1 MVPAN
6 LLKLINANE
15 ERNSIMSID
24 SLYSKKV
31 MTHFLHPK
39 NLGVIKNPSGVGRV
53 GNPVCGDVMEL
64 YIKIAK
70 KNADKIGDDIIK
82 DVKFKT
88 FGCGAAIASSS
99 MMTEMI
105 KGKTV
110 TEAKK
115 LTNLAVS
122 DALGGLPPVK
132 RHCSV
137 LAKEALENALAD
149 WRKNSSHDT
158 LN

>member
-1 MVPAN
+1 MT
-6 LLKLINANE
+6 IE
-15 ERNSIMSID
+15 

-31 MTHFLHPK
+31 MEHFLHPR
-39 NLGVIKNPSGVGRV
+39 NMGTIKNPSGIGRV

-64 YIKIAK
+64 YLKIAK
-70 KNADKIGDDIIK
+70 NKKKENYIK

-105 KGKTV
+105 KGKTIK
-110 TEAKK
+110 EAKK
-115 LTNLAVS
+115 LTNLAVA
-122 DALGGLPPVK
+122 DALGGLPPIK

-137 LAKEALENALAD
+137 LAREALEKALKD
-149 WRKNSSHDT
+149 WQTHSH
-158 LN
+158 